1 MSRINTN
8 VSSLVAQTSLSRSNS
23 QLQTALDRLSTG
35 LRINSGKDDP
45 AGLIASENLR
55 RDITAAEKAISN
67 SERANQLIATADSAL
82 SQISGLLTDIRGLVT
97 EAANSGVLSDEQ
109 IAANQLQV
117 DSSLDAIDRI
127 SQVTTFQGRKL
138 LDGSLEFQTTYSAGG
153 LTARDL
159 DIRQANLGAAGS
171 LDVSIDILSAASQA
185 SISNTGFNPSDSAQ
199 ASGPVALTNSSAGIS
214 ISAVAASAADGAAG
228 NTADIVFQ
236 ASAGIA
242 QAGAALSLTASTGT
256 IRVDAAAGGAAD
268 GVAGNATDIIFQAAS
283 GITQASG
290 TRALTNGSF
299 DITAVTNTAADGA
312 NGNGVIIN
320 LTWTGAA
327 TSASYN
333 AGTNTIT
340 LNANNGGATTVTDLS
355 NAIDS
360 LAEFNTSNVVTGG
373 GLIVAGD
380 AITYNG
386 TLSGGASGTLD
397 ATYNSTTN
405 QITVNVAAGS
415 TLNQVAAI
423 INGLPDFTAS
433 ATAGGTNRFNYTDFA
448 SLNNP
453 LSGGSDG
460 TTDAAYA
467 GNTLTVNVGLNAT
480 VAQVTSVIDGL
491 AEFNASTTSG
501 ATNTFST
508 SDFGTILNP
517 LSGGVDAGV
526 NDVLTANL
534 VVKIAGALG
543 SQVFS
548 FQSGTT
554 LNQVVSAVNLLSDST
569 GVQAVAGA
577 GSVDFKST
585 SYGSASFV
593 DINVVNEGSG
603 GNFRSGLAATRSN
616 GTDIAAS
623 VNGYTA
629 NGKGNTISIN
639 TPVLDFSLTVDNGST
654 TDVSFTIGGGGALLQ
669 LGPNIVSNQQ
679 ARIGISS
686 VNTATLGGVD
696 GRLYQLRSGSDAALG
711 TNPNAASLITDAAIN
726 KVTSLRGR
734 FGAFQHATLE
744 TNIASLKDTI
754 TNLTDAQSSIRDAD
768 FAKESA
774 ALTRAQ
780 ILVQSGT
787 AVLQIANQKP
797 QQVLALLRG

>member
-171 LDVSIDILSAASQA
+171 LDVNVDITAAATQA
-185 SISNTGFNPSDSAQ
+185 TISNTGFSPSAVTQ
-199 ASGPVALTNSSAGIS
+199 ATGPVALTNSSAGLS
-214 ISAVAASAADGAAG
+214 ITAAASGAADGALGNSSDFTFQRATNITLAG
-228 NTADIVFQ
+228 N
-236 ASAGIA
+236 
-242 QAGAALSLTASTGT
+242 ALALTASTGT
-256 IRVDAAAGGAAD
+256 IRVDATAGGLAD
-268 GVAGNATDIIFQAAS
+268 GAVGNQTDIVFQAAS

-299 DITAVTNTAADGA
+299 NITAVTNTAADGA

-327 TSASYN
+327 TGATYN
-333 AGTNTIT
+333 AGTNTINV
-340 LNANNGGATTVTDLS
+340 NANDGGATTITDIS
-355 NAIDS
+355 NAINS
-360 LAEFNTSNVVTGG
+360 LGEFNTSGVVNGG
-373 GLIVAGD
+373 SLIVAGD
-380 AITYNG
+380 ANTYNN
-386 TLSGGASGTLD
+386 TLSGGASGTL
-397 ATYNSTTN
+397 AANYNSSTN
-405 QITVNVAAGS
+405 VITVNVAAGS
-415 TLNQVAAI
+415 TLAQVAAE
-423 INGLPDFTAS
+423 INNLADFSSS

-448 SLNNP
+448 TLGNA
-453 LSGGSDG
+453 LTGGSDG
-460 TTDAAYA
+460 TTTASYA

-480 VAQVTSVIDGL
+480 VAQVATAIDTDGT
-491 AEFNASTTSG
+491 FTASATSG
-501 ATNTFST
+501 ATNAFST
-508 SDFGTILNP
+508 SDYGTVLNP
-517 LSGGVDAGV
+517 LTGGVDAGV
-526 NDVLTANL
+526 NDVLNADL
-534 VVKIAGALG
+534 VVKVAGALG
-543 SQVFS
+543 SQVLS
-548 FQSGTT
+548 FNGGTT
-554 LNQVVSAVNLLSDST
+554 LSQVVSAINLLSDST

-577 GSVDFKST
+577 GSVDFRST
-585 SYGSASFV
+585 AYGSAAFV
-593 DINVVNEGSG
+593 DVNVVNEGSG
-603 GNFRSGLAATRSN
+603 GTFRSGLTATRSN
-616 GTDIAAS
+616 GSDVVAT

-629 NGKGNTISIN
+629 NGKGNTVSIN
-639 TPVLDFSLTVDNGST
+639 TPVLDFSLTVDDGST
-654 TDVSFTIGGGGALLQ
+654 TDVSLTIGGGGALLQ
-669 LGPNIVSNQQ
+669 LGPSIVSNQQ